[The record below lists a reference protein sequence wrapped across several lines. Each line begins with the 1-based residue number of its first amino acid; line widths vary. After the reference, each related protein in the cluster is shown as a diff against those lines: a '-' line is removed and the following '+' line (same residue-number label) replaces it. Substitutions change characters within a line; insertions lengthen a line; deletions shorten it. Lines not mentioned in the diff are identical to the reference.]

1 MSDNIAGVI
10 GYIGAIGA
18 LVSVLT
24 AALVVIFGASKTSHE
39 ELKRT
44 FEKSEKLSNLRID
57 SLERELE
64 SLRPLPA
71 RVAKLEKM
79 VVEFQRGVP
88 ILLKQFKKHNI
99 KPEWEPAEH
108 LLEEIEG

>member
-1 MSDNIAGVI
+1 MNDNIAGVI

-18 LVSVLT
+18 LVSVIT
-24 AALVVIFGASKTSHE
+24 AALVVIFGASKTSYE
-39 ELKRT
+39 KLKQT
-44 FEKSEKLSNLRID
+44 FEKSERFHEDRMKM
-57 SLERELE
+57 LENDLVT
-64 SLRPLPA
+64 LRPLPA

-79 VVEFQRGVP
+79 VIEFQRGVP

-108 LLEEIEG
+108 LFEEIEG